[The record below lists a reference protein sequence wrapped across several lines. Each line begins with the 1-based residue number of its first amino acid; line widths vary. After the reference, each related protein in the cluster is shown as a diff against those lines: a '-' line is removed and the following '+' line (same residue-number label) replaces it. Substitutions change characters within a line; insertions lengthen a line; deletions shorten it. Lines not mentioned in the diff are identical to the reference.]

1 MQVRN
6 DKIFKYKMRAQEK
19 VQYPLYNIFNSMHMI
34 QYLKINK
41 CNCHELICGC
51 DMG

>member
-1 MQVRN
+1 
-6 DKIFKYKMRAQEK
+6 MRAQEK
-19 VQYPLYNIFNSMHMI
+19 VQYPLYNIFNFMHMI

-41 CNCHELICGC
+41 SNCHELICGC